1 MTDTSLNTRL
11 IDFIRLSPTPFQ
23 ATAELK
29 QRLLRAGYVELKEG
43 DRWQLQPGGRYLV
56 VRNDS
61 SLIAFALG
69 SAAPEETGFRMVGAH
84 TDSPCLRVKPEPE
97 SVNKGYYQLGVE
109 VYGGALLNP
118 WFDRDLSLAG
128 RISYRDHAR
137 KLGSVL
143 VDFQRPVAII
153 PSLAIHLDREVN
165 NARSINAQTDLPPV
179 LMRCDEQRPQQFRQL
194 LKPADRLLRWGTL

>member
-1 MTDTSLNTRL
+1 MDYANYNTGL
-11 IDFIRLSPTPFQ
+11 IEFLKNSPTPFH

-84 TDSPCLRVKPEPE
+84 TDSPCLRVKPEPQ
-97 SVNKGYYQLGVE
+97 SVNKGY
-109 VYGGALLNP
+109 
-118 WFDRDLSLAG
+118 
-128 RISYRDHAR
+128 
-137 KLGSVL
+137 
-143 VDFQRPVAII
+143 
-153 PSLAIHLDREVN
+153 
-165 NARSINAQTDLPPV
+165 
-179 LMRCDEQRPQQFRQL
+179 
-194 LKPADRLLRWGTL
+194 